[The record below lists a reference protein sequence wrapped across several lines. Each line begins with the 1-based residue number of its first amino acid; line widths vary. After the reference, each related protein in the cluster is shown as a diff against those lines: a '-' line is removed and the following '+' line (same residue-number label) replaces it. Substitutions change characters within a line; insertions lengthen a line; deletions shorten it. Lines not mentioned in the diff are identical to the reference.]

1 MTAAELLGSVLPDER
16 SAAFVTS
23 AVSLRYLCGIEIS
36 GAVAII
42 SRETRFLFVGT
53 NGVSAEGFTVVRLR
67 KLSQILDVLVKYGI
81 KRLYVE
87 SDKMTVSEFE
97 MFRNSLHYADF
108 IANSELSEAILKLR
122 TVKSEGEIALVKKAQ
137 AACDKAYHRLLT
149 TVRKGMTERQIA
161 AQMTYLLLEF
171 GADEAAFPV
180 KALSGEN
187 SGAAGALPGERQIRE
202 GDFLLLEFGAKVGG
216 YCAEMARTVAVG
228 RVSSKQE
235 DAYNAVSCAVFDGLK
250 TLRADINSN
259 VPDSVAKATLNAWNA
274 DKYARGN
281 FAHGIGLEISEPP
294 FLGENGSTM
303 LKAGM
308 TLAAGCDVRAPGK
321 YGIKIIDTCALTHD
335 GCVNFTAATREMVH
349 I

>member
-1 MTAAELLGSVLPDER
+1 MNAAELLGSVLPDER
-16 SAAFVTS
+16 TAAFVTS
-23 AVSLRYLCGIEIS
+23 AISLRYLCGIEIS
-36 GAVAII
+36 GAAAII
-42 SRETRFLFVGT
+42 SREARFLFVGT
-53 NGVSAEGFTVVRLR
+53 DGVFAEGFTVIRLR
-67 KLSQILDVLVKYGI
+67 NLGQILDILVKYGI
-81 KRLYVE
+81 KRLFIE
-87 SDKMTVSEFE
+87 NDKMTVCEFN
-97 MFRNSLHYADF
+97 MFKNALHYADF
-108 IANSELSEAILKLR
+108 IANSELSDAILKLR
-122 TVKSEGEIALVKKAQ
+122 TIKNENEIALVKKAQ
-137 AACDKAYHRLLT
+137 SACDKAYHRLLT

-180 KALSGEN
+180 RALSGEN
-187 SGAAGALPGERQIRE
+187 TGAAGALSGERQIRE
-202 GDFLLLEFGAKVGG
+202 GDFLTLEFGAKVGG

-250 TLRADINSN
+250 TLRAEINSN
-259 VPDSVAKATLNAWNA
+259 VPDSVAKATLNAWNI
-274 DKYARGN
+274 DKYARGS

-294 FLGENGSTM
+294 FLGENSSTM

-321 YGIKIIDTCALTHD
+321 FGVKIIDTCALTHD
-335 GCVNFTAATREMVH
+335 GCVNFTAATREMIH

>member
-1 MTAAELLGSVLPDER
+1 MNAAELLGSVLPDER

-23 AVSLRYLCGIEIS
+23 AISLRYLCKTEIS
-36 GAVAII
+36 GAIAVI
-42 SRETRFLFVGT
+42 SREARFLFVGT
-53 NGVSAEGFTVVRLR
+53 DGVSADGFTVIRLK
-67 KLSQILDVLVKYGI
+67 KLGQILDILVKYGI
-81 KRLYVE
+81 KRLFIE
-87 SDKMTVSEFE
+87 NDKMTVSEFN
-97 MFRNSLHYADF
+97 MFKNALHYADF
-108 IANSELSEAILKLR
+108 IVNSELSDAILRLR
-122 TVKSEGEIALVKKAQ
+122 TIKSESEIALVKKAQ
-137 AACDKAYHRLLT
+137 NACDKAYHRLLT
-149 TVRKGMTERQIA
+149 TIRKGMTERQIA

-180 KALSGEN
+180 RALSGEN
-187 SGAAGALPGERQIRE
+187 TALAGALAGERQIRE
-202 GDFLLLEFGAKVGG
+202 GDFLMLEFGAKVGG

-250 TLRADINSN
+250 TLRAEISSN
-259 VPDSVAKATLNAWNA
+259 VPDSVAKATLNAWNV
-274 DKYARGN
+274 DKYARGS

-294 FLGENGSTM
+294 FLGENGSTT

-308 TLAAGCDVRAPGK
+308 TLAAGCDVRAAGK

-335 GCVNFTAATREMVH
+335 GCINFTAATREMIH